1 MRTRLIL
8 ASAAE
13 SRAITESSLNITPA
27 RTRPP
32 TRYSRTKDSIIC
44 KHRGASG
51 RSVRGVQ

>member
-1 MRTRLIL
+1 
-8 ASAAE
+8 
-13 SRAITESSLNITPA
+13 LNITPA